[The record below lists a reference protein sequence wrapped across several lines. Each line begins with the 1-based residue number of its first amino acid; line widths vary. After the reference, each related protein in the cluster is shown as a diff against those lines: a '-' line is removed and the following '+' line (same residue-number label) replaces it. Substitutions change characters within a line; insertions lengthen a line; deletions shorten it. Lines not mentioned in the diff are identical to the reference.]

1 MTRPLDAL
9 VGDPRDGHYPYW
21 RLVLRGCS
29 QLCFQSNEITGLFFI
44 AAVFAASPITAAY
57 FVVAAVAAPA
67 GRMLLGA
74 KDSTLAT
81 GLPGLNPSLIAISL
95 PSFYATAWTD
105 VGMWGVLLVCIAVAI
120 VLVHVLVAILPFPI
134 LIIPF
139 LAIFWGLGALEP
151 YLDVLRPLSAPAATA
166 SAAFDPFSALVLS
179 LGEAVFSPTLLS
191 GAFFFVGVLASSWR
205 CAIIAVLGAAVGS
218 GVAQFYSGVDV
229 VDVDH
234 GLYGFNGV
242 LAGVAAYV
250 VVGGGVRLAVLSALA
265 ATILI
270 PVVSQFGV
278 PSLSAPF
285 AMTIWIVLVLGWVD
299 RHWFKPQSPPSD
311 GPKPD

>member
-9 VGDPRDGHYPYW
+9 VGAPPDGRYPYW

-44 AAVFAASPITAAY
+44 AAVLVASPITAAY
-57 FVVAAVAAPA
+57 FVVAAVTAPA

-95 PSFYATAWTD
+95 PSFYQTGWTD
-105 VGMWGVLLVCIAVAI
+105 FGMWGVLLVCVAVAI
-120 VLVHVLVAILPFPI
+120 VLVHFLVAISPFPI

-139 LAIFWGLGALEP
+139 LVIFWALEALEP
-151 YLDVLRPLSAPAATA
+151 YLSFVQPLATPAAATA
-166 SAAFDPFSALVLS
+166 AIFDPIEALVLG
-179 LGEAVFSPTLLS
+179 LGQALFSPTIWSGLL
-191 GAFFFVGVLASSWR
+191 FFVGVLASNWR
-205 CAIIAVLGAAVGS
+205 CALIAVIGAAVGAS
-218 GVAQFYSGVDV
+218 VAAFYSHVDV
-229 VDVDH
+229 AAVDQ
-234 GLYGFNGV
+234 GFYGFNGV

-250 VVGGGVRLAVLSALA
+250 VLAGGLRLAILSVLL

-285 AMTIWIVLVLGWVD
+285 AVAVWVLLALGWVD
-299 RHWFKPQSPPSD
+299 HRWFKPQPS
-311 GPKPD
+311 